1 MMVHS
6 CRHSWSNS
14 TEDLHQSQT
23 PVKVGVGWVGGGG
36 GGGGGGG
43 VQRKVA
49 RRAGQFHE
57 GVPLVSD
64 GACMQV

>member
-1 MMVHS
+1 MG
-6 CRHSWSNS
+6 
-14 TEDLHQSQT
+14 T
-23 PVKVGVGWVGGGG
+23 PLANDGALMQAQLVQFHRRPAPVTDPCQGWGGV
-36 GGGGGGG
+36 GGGGG